1 MVDDLRRWTVGCR
14 TGGLARLDPF
24 QPAIR
29 AITIMSDPLP
39 VHELKSTYDRDGFVV
54 VRQFLDEQELGRLRS
69 NLDRYV
75 REVVPKL
82 PATAA
87 FYQDRS
93 RPETLKQMQHMD
105 ADPFFRDYTQE
116 SKWSGLALT
125 LVGEPAVCTSPE
137 WFNKPPGT
145 EHATP
150 PHQDN
155 FYFCLRP
162 ANVVTIW
169 LALDPVDEEN
179 GCLRYVAGSHLRGI
193 RPHGASQVLG
203 FSQAITDFSDR
214 DEAQAVTVHL
224 QPGDAV
230 AHHGETIH
238 RADANRSATRH
249 RRAFAMVFKGVSC
262 QRDTHAYDRYEQALR
277 GQHQALGVTE

>member
-1 MVDDLRRWTVGCR
+1 MQDH
-14 TGGLARLDPF
+14 A
-24 QPAIR
+24 
-29 AITIMSDPLP
+29 
-39 VHELKSTYDRDGFVV
+39 LKASYDRDGFVV
-54 VRQFLDEQELGRLRS
+54 VRRFLDEPQLAMLQA

-75 REVVPKL
+75 REIVPTL

-93 RPETLKQMQHMD
+93 RAETLKQLQHMVD
-105 ADPFFRDYTQE
+105 DPFFRDYTRQP
-116 SKWSGLALT
+116 KWIGLAQT
-125 LVGEPAVCTSPE
+125 LVGEPVECDSPE

-145 EHATP
+145 AHSTP

-162 ANVVTIW
+162 SNVVTIW
-169 LALDPVDEEN
+169 LALDPVDDEN
-179 GCLRYVAGSHLRGI
+179 GCLHYVVGSHRDGI

-203 FSQAITDFSDR
+203 FSQAITDYSDQ
-214 DEAQAVTVHL
+214 DEARAAAVHL
-224 QPGDAV
+224 HPGDIV

-238 RADANRSATRH
+238 RAGANSSTTRH

-262 QRDTHAYDRYEQALR
+262 RRDASAYDRYERALQ
-277 GQHQALGVTE
+277 GQHKSLGINE

>member
-1 MVDDLRRWTVGCR
+1 MPELTLTASVAMPNR
-14 TGGLARLDPF
+14 
-24 QPAIR
+24 QPTDA
-29 AITIMSDPLP
+29 
-39 VHELKSTYDRDGFVV
+39 LKSTYDRDGFVV
-54 VRQFLDEQELGRLRS
+54 VRQFLDEQELACLRS

-75 REVVPKL
+75 REVVPTL

-105 ADPFFRDYTQE
+105 ADPFFRDYTQDA
-116 SKWSGLALT
+116 KWRELALA
-125 LVGEPAVCTSPE
+125 LVGEPAACTSPE

-145 EHATP
+145 AHATP

-155 FYFCLRP
+155 YYFCLRP
-162 ANVVTIW
+162 SNVVTIW

-179 GCLRYVAGSHLRGI
+179 GCLRYVAGSHLRGL

-203 FSQAITDFSDR
+203 FSQAITDFSEQ
-214 DEAQAVTVHL
+214 DEAQAVTVRL

-262 QRDTHAYDRYEQALR
+262 QRDAQAYDRYEQALR
-277 GQHQALGVTE
+277 GQHQTLGVTN